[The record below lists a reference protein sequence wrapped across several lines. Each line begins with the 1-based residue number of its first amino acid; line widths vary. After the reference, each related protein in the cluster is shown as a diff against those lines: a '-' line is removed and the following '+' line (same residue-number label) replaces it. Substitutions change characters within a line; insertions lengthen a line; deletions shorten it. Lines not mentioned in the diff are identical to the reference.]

1 MAQSIPEGYHRMPDG
16 SIMADSDMAEYKK
29 GGKVKRK
36 KCPKGKRRSKKTGK
50 CVKVVRKRLTTIP
63 ERRGAFRPSGN
74 TGTLTADKALQ
85 FGSGKMANEARIARL
100 QNLVDTQSSNL
111 SHSALQKHLVALGYK
126 PVPELQRQQRYM
138 GDIIDSTGARFAGAP
153 GGDDGNFVNGGDF
166 SADRNRLRV
175 QRRWEAGQPI
185 TRGELRQALHNDAW
199 EGENI
204 TYEARDDDLTYAD
217 EDFLGSYGQ
226 GQVFFDDLGLVGDVE
241 NARNPAGRRRGARTP
256 GPQAYGAP
264 AGFAQGGTQFGG
276 GARSQRDYRYRPP
289 PSSSGASSFT
299 AVGQDFGEER
309 SEASARYSW
318 SRPSSS
324 TTSSSSGDSG
334 GLGRQFT
341 SVGRFN
347 EPPFGE
353 PNRSYVRGR
362 SDEPVA
368 IAGGLSPWAGTEGG
382 GAGSVAETEDFSEIG
397 TSVSGQEPPR
407 FAEQAG
413 ELAGQAGQG
422 AINVAQTA
430 GRLGLDLGAG
440 AGQAVYDRL
449 PAARDVGEVVMG
461 GGIDLASGAG
471 RAMYNRLPEGPDM
484 GRFLNDASGLVS
496 DAGDYMR
503 GGMRQV
509 PGQEILGGLP
519 DRPFDEIPTPSGV
532 DSSIAGT
539 EDLGVPA
546 DFEDIGEE
554 DSSPGARGGGA
565 EEVVRQFGQLAPVQ
579 DLSASQ
585 FSDLAGEFYPRGG
598 TGSESTDSFLERTRA
613 DEELFGGA
621 LEGARLIRGRDEQPT
636 PFRRPLTTPS
646 GPPSSSESSFSRT
659 DTDDLSSAG
668 TSELGRVEALKEAN
682 PDAPPEE
689 LLSATPRTFRKV
701 EAYTGEDKTPAREV
715 SRLRNQQ
722 SLAYRR
728 KQAEKLERQGLN
740 ASVEGVHIDG
750 VDIDLSEVASS
761 AESEG
766 ITPSEIEAGGQEV

>member
-1 MAQSIPEGYHRMPDG
+1 MTQSIPEGYHRMPDG
-16 SIMADSDMAEYKK
+16 SIMADADMAEYKK

-36 KCPKGKRRSKKTGK
+36 KCPKGKRRSKKGK
-50 CVKVVRKRLTTIP
+50 CVKVVKKRLTTIP

-166 SADRNRLRV
+166 SADRNRLRI

-204 TYEARDDDLTYAD
+204 TYEPRDDDLTYAD

-276 GARSQRDYRYRPP
+276 GARSHRDYRYRPP

-299 AVGQDFGEER
+299 AVGQDFGEES

-318 SRPSSS
+318 SQPPSSS
-324 TTSSSSGDSG
+324 DSSGGDSG

-341 SVGRFN
+341 SVRRFN

-368 IAGGLSPWAGTEGG
+368 IAGGLSPWQT
-382 GAGSVAETEDFSEIG
+382 GAPSVAETEDFSEIG

-413 ELAGQAGQG
+413 ELAGQAGTG

-484 GRFLNDASGLVS
+484 SRFLNDASGLVS

-519 DRPFDEIPTPSGV
+519 DRPFDESIEVPTPSGV

-539 EDLGVPA
+539 EELGVPA

-554 DSSPGARGGGA
+554 ESSPGGA
-565 EEVVRQFGQLAPVQ
+565 EEVVRQFGQFEPVQ

-598 TGSESTDSFLERTRA
+598 TGSETTDSYLERTRA
-613 DEELFGGA
+613 DEELFGPA

-646 GPPSSSESSFSRT
+646 GPPSSEYSRT
-659 DTDDLSSAG
+659 DTDDLSSVG
-668 TSELGRVEALKEAN
+668 TSELGVVEALKEGN

-701 EAYTGEDKTPAREV
+701 EAFTGEAKTPAREV

-728 KQAEKLERQGLN
+728 KQGEKFERQGLN

-750 VDIDLSEVASS
+750 VDIDFSEVASS
-761 AESEG
+761 ADSDG
-766 ITPSEIEAGGQEV
+766 ITPSEIADGGQEV